1 VTHTYETIKLV
12 VLRNY
17 FILALKIMNDSINNS
32 NPNGNNSVNNSL
44 NDAFSHHSA
53 TTPKK
58 VWAVGGG
65 KGGVGKSLMTANT
78 SIALAQKGFKVV
90 AIDLDLGGAN
100 LHTCLGVGIPEKTLS
115 DYITGKVNNLQDLAV
130 PTPVPNL
137 WLISG
142 AQDEVGIANLKNL
155 QKHKLVQNLSQID
168 ADFIIMDLGA
178 GTSQNTL
185 DFFIAAHK
193 GILVV
198 LPEPTSIEN
207 AYRFIKAVF
216 FRRLKL
222 IEDFLEIQP
231 LLMQAMKSRPNGQ
244 MILPSD
250 LVSKVAELNPEMG
263 IRLSQEIAKFKFNL
277 IMNQV
282 RSAQDVEIGHSI
294 KNVAKKYFGVEMNYI
309 GYLEYDASVW
319 QSIKKRRPVTL
330 EFPNSN
336 LVVNFKKIVN
346 GLIQHSL
353 S

>member
-1 VTHTYETIKLV
+1 
-12 VLRNY
+12 
-17 FILALKIMNDSINNS
+17 MNDNINLSSEFTPFNTSIS
-32 NPNGNNSVNNSL
+32 SQQRI
-44 NDAFSHHSA
+44 
-53 TTPKK
+53 
-58 VWAVGGG
+58 WAVGGG
-65 KGGVGKSLMTANT
+65 KGGVGKSLLTANT
-78 SIALAQKGFKVV
+78 SIALAQKGFKVI

-100 LHTCLGVGIPEKTLS
+100 LHTCLGVGIPKKTLS
-115 DYITGKVNNLQDLAV
+115 DYISGKITNLKELV
-130 PTPVPNL
+130 VETPIENL
-137 WLISG
+137 GLISG
-142 AQDEVGIANLKNL
+142 AQDEVGVANLRNMQKN
-155 QKHKLVQNLSQID
+155 KLVQNLSTLD

-178 GTSQNTL
+178 GTSNNTL

-216 FRRLKL
+216 FRRLKM

-231 LLMQAMKSRPNGQ
+231 LVLQAMKSKPNGQ
-244 MILPSD
+244 TTLPSE
-250 LVSKVAELNPEMG
+250 LIQKVTEINPEMG
-263 IRLSQEIAKFKFNL
+263 VKLAHEIAKFKFNL

-294 KNVAKKYFGVEMNYI
+294 RSVAKKYFGVEINYI

-330 EFPNSN
+330 EYPNSS
-336 LVVNFKKIVN
+336 LVLNFRKIVN
-346 GLIQHSL
+346 GLIQNSL